1 MLVICN
7 WKLFFSVKTTQFQSI
22 ISTFI
27 LQKLQNSLFSLT
39 LLMTKQKW
47 WNSSTRMWLSELFF
61 LQHLSICRPYRFKD
75 LQAKNFKIPN
85 FYWNVILKNHFLYV
99 DWYRFS
105 GVFIKKVK
113 CMGVVLNKIQKIKK
127 GSHAHW
133 GSQRP
138 VLGICLHHT
147 IACTYTKY
155 EILHNLTSLNRK
167 DQNFCF
173 KI

>member
-1 MLVICN
+1 M
-7 WKLFFSVKTTQFQSI
+7 WKPLSFNQSYQL
-22 ISTFI
+22 FI

-61 LQHLSICRPYRFKD
+61 LQHLSICRPYRFKN
-75 LQAKNFKIPN
+75 LQKFKNPKFLLECHFK
-85 FYWNVILKNHFLYV
+85 KSFLYV

-113 CMGVVLNKIQKIKK
+113 CMGVVLNKIQKVKK

>member
-7 WKLFFSVKTTQFQSI
+7 WELFFSVKTTQFQSI
-22 ISTFI
+22 ISTFYTAEAAKFIVFIDIVNDKTKVMEFINKNVAVWTFFSPTSVHLQTIQIKKFANI
-27 LQKLQNSLFSLT
+27 LKSHIFTGMSF
-39 LLMTKQKW
+39 KKII
-47 WNSSTRMWLSELFF
+47 F
-61 LQHLSICRPYRFKD
+61 ICRLIQTF
-75 LQAKNFKIPN
+75 
-85 FYWNVILKNHFLYV
+85 
-99 DWYRFS
+99 

-113 CMGVVLNKIQKIKK
+113 CMGVVLNKIQKVKK